1 MSVAEDSEVGFIV
14 RAAERERHHVIDGQA
29 SALGATM
36 AVGAEVFAAVSR
48 PYEQAVAEFRR
59 DPPRT
64 LGRPTRSVGDGG
76 WGGCGFGGCG
86 CGFGGSSLGPRP
98 LPPALTARLP
108 QLRVTLLEQG
118 VETASKQLSQI
129 AENLVQAHDLG
140 GALHLVDEVLI
151 RSESHVEETGLA
163 GFDGTARPRR

>member
-1 MSVAEDSEVGFIV
+1 
-14 RAAERERHHVIDGQA
+14 VIDGQA

-36 AVGAEVFAAVSR
+36 AVGAAVFAAVPRS
-48 PYEQAVAEFRR
+48 YEQAIAEFCRN
-59 DPPRT
+59 PPRT
-64 LGRPTRSVGDGG
+64 LGCPARSVGDGG

-86 CGFGGSSLGPRP
+86 LGGRGFGGSSLGPRP